1 MSNLP
6 IAQLP
11 SITELPAGSKF
22 IVETSNGTKIIEGG
36 NMEAGLVGLFAGH
49 GAAAHNGIYRGKNL
63 TGVYTDSELHA
74 MIADGSFKD
83 LFIGDYIEKQITTSY
98 GGTETVRFI
107 FAGFDIFL
115 HNGGTE
121 VTSHHAVLV
130 PEDCFKTKAAMNSS
144 NTTANG
150 YNGSAMKT
158 TVLPVYAAAIK
169 SAFSNFVLTHQR
181 LLSNAISTSGA
192 SMAGAGFTGYASGWS
207 WYDVDICLMNEVQLY
222 GAKVCSSSFY
232 DVGDGN
238 LQFPLFALDPTKKV
252 AGCGLNAGTEGRS
265 AFWLSAV
272 VSATHFAYCGYDGT
286 AYYYGASNSLG
297 VRPYFLLS

>member
-6 IAQLP
+6 IASLP
-11 SITELPAGSKF
+11 SITELPSGAKL
-22 IVETSNGTKIIEGG
+22 IVETSAGTKIIEGG
-36 NMEAGLVGLFAGH
+36 NLRAGLIGLFAGH

-63 TGVYTDSELHA
+63 TSVYTDAELHA
-74 MIADGSFKD
+74 MIADGSFED
-83 LFIGDYIEKQITTSY
+83 LYIGDYIEKSITTSY

-107 FAGFDIFL
+107 FAGFDLFL

-150 YNGSAMKT
+150 YNGSAMKS

-169 SAFSNFVLTHQR
+169 SAFSNYVLSHQR
-181 LLSNAISTSGA
+181 LLTNGISTSGT
-192 SMAGAGFTGYASGWS
+192 SMAGAGFTGYASGWA
-207 WYDVDICLMNEVQLY
+207 WQDVDICLMNEVQLY
-222 GAKVCSSSFY
+222 GTTVLSSSFY

-252 AGCGLNAGTEGRS
+252 AGCGLDAGTEGRS
-265 AFWLSAV
+265 SFWLSAV
-272 VSATHFAYCGYDGT
+272 ASATSFAACADNGDA
-286 AYYYGASNSLG
+286 AYSGASTSLG